1 MYYYDEFGKEFED
14 ELSFHEYLEE
24 IDERAKWIRVPS
36 RSLSV
41 LTVSGH
47 EVLMPDIENV
57 DMKDLLADTKKHSG
71 LLLQFPEGMYPLG
84 KTAVSTLKD
93 RARIKGTALMDVK
106 KTVLADILNEC
117 LQVSKGEALLRISEG
132 KVRGVLSGDEAD
144 YAIIS
149 MPKLFMIASAYISG
163 DHNAEFSYAYADHNM
178 AQITSWQDF
187 LYQSG
192 CDTKSLLPM
201 VRRSEIRERAER
213 YYLQNGSLA
222 DIHFIPQISLEA
234 SFSDA
239 IYLLFL
245 EYGEQ
250 AAEKIARQWIKRNI
264 PYISQQ
270 RILYGCVRDEFR
282 EILDTPN
289 DRIHKIKHLIQA
301 LNETRHKAVQ
311 VILCRK
317 KKVIQVNMSVEE
329 LCNPKGYYSI
339 RGCSQK
345 DRATLERMFG
355 KTAEF
360 RIEDIQS
367 VSYGGIVLYE
377 NVASRNAA

>member
-178 AQITSWQDF
+178 AQITWKIIDEKMTKAYADLMEEHGKTPF
-187 LYQSG
+187 GKQSRQLLS
-192 CDTKSLLPM
+192 KS
-201 VRRSEIRERAER
+201 VR
-213 YYLQNGSLA
+213 
-222 DIHFIPQISLEA
+222 
-234 SFSDA
+234 
-239 IYLLFL
+239 YLLVL
-245 EYGEQ
+245 LIR
-250 AAEKIARQWIKRNI
+250 KRPSLHRQ
-264 PYISQQ
+264 YI
-270 RILYGCVRDEFR
+270 G
-282 EILDTPN
+282 
-289 DRIHKIKHLIQA
+289 
-301 LNETRHKAVQ
+301 
-311 VILCRK
+311 
-317 KKVIQVNMSVEE
+317 
-329 LCNPKGYYSI
+329 
-339 RGCSQK
+339 
-345 DRATLERMFG
+345 RM
-355 KTAEF
+355 
-360 RIEDIQS
+360 
-367 VSYGGIVLYE
+367 
-377 NVASRNAA
+377 